1 MDVLALDTSDQIQ
14 GNVLETASAGRVQ
27 AVDGGA
33 EVERFRHH
41 IDEVTVKVD
50 ELERKVNEIAQF
62 YSSTSKK
69 QLHSLKGTSVLKDRE
84 KEKQNSGGKKQL
96 DASRREA
103 ASAKRMQELMRQ
115 FATILRQV
123 RGNFEAKQFFPI
135 TQHKWAW
142 PFMEP
147 VDVDGLGLHDYY
159 ECNRASSLFVN
170 QIDYLSQVSTRIV
183 SGQYSFYSDMTV
195 RQVIQKPMDF
205 GTIKNQMEA
214 KDGTGYKNVREICA
228 DVRLVFKNAMTYNEE
243 RSDVHVMAK
252 TLLDK
257 FEEKWLQLFP
267 KVIEEETRRKEEEA
281 EANLDMQI
289 AQEAATAR
297 MARDISNELL
307 EINLQMEELREA
319 VVEKCRKM
327 TTEEKRKLGSGLSRL
342 SPEDLNKALEI
353 IAQKNPS
360 FQATAQEVEIDM
372 DAQSESTLW
381 RLKFFV
387 KSASEAKSSASKS
400 QDNKRKREICDAIA
414 KNAKKR
420 SKKLS
425 T

>member
-1 MDVLALDTSDQIQ
+1 
-14 GNVLETASAGRVQ
+14 
-27 AVDGGA
+27 
-33 EVERFRHH
+33 
-41 IDEVTVKVD
+41 
-50 ELERKVNEIAQF
+50 
-62 YSSTSKK
+62 
-69 QLHSLKGTSVLKDRE
+69 
-84 KEKQNSGGKKQL
+84 
-96 DASRREA
+96 
-103 ASAKRMQELMRQ
+103 MQELMRQ
-115 FATILRQV
+115 FSTILRQ
-123 RGNFEAKQFFPI
+123 I

-142 PFMEP
+142 PFMQP
-147 VDVDGLGLHDYY
+147 VDVEGLGLHDYY
-159 ECNRASSLFVN
+159 E
-170 QIDYLSQVSTRIV
+170 
-183 SGQYSFYSDMTV
+183 
-195 RQVIQKPMDF
+195 VIQKPMDF
-205 GTIKNQMEA
+205 STIRNQMEA

-228 DVRLVFKNAMTYNEE
+228 DVRLVFKNAMTYNDD

-257 FEEKWLQLFP
+257 FEEKWLQLLP

-281 EANLDMQI
+281 EANFDMQI
-289 AQEAATAR
+289 AQEAANAK
-297 MARDISNELL
+297 MARDISNELYEL
-307 EINLQMEELREA
+307 DLHLEELREM
-319 VVEKCRKM
+319 VVQKCRKM

-360 FQATAQEVEIDM
+360 FQATAEEVDIDM

-387 KSASEAKSSASKS
+387 KGALEAKSSASKN